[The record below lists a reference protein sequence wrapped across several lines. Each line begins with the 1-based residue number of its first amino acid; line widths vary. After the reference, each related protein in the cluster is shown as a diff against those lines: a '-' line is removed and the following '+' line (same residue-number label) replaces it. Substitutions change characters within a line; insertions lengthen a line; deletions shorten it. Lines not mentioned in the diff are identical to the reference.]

1 MLIFFSLELKQRL
14 TLINILLYFQCS
26 ADQVLAVDFSPV
38 DRNTIITCGKGH
50 IAFWIYES
58 GMLTKRLGV
67 FENRERPKYVTS
79 ISFTDTGNVIS
90 GDSNGNILIWQ
101 RGKKYFYVF

>member
-1 MLIFFSLELKQRL
+1 M
-14 TLINILLYFQCS
+14 
-26 ADQVLAVDFSPV
+26 LAVDFSPV

-50 IAFWIYES
+50 IAFWVYEN
-58 GMLTKRLGV
+58 GMLAKRLGI

-90 GDSNGNILIWQ
+90 GDSNGNLLIWQ
-101 RGKKYFYVF
+101 RGWF